1 MERAELI
8 ELAQNNGI
16 IVDKRWNTATLL
28 ANLRDNGV
36 EVPGDA
42 KEPSGIDGGIM
53 DGKQASEFLPREE
66 IAAPVAAAPKKSEA
80 FTVICLDN
88 HIHIAPKD
96 VGKYDNGLSV
106 IYRKG
111 DKIPFTNRGAALSL
125 DAAGR
130 VKLV

>member
-36 EVPGDA
+36 NVPDD
-42 KEPSGIDGGIM
+42 EPAHEKVELREDLKDPMYDMPLDDVEPIA
-53 DGKQASEFLPREE
+53 KQA
-66 IAAPVAAAPKKSEA
+66 KKSEA

-88 HIHIAPKD
+88 EIHIAPKD
-96 VGKYDNGLSV
+96 VGKYDNGLSIV
-106 IYRKG
+106 YRKG
-111 DKIPFTNRGAALSL
+111 DKIHLLNEGLALSL

>member
-16 IVDKRWNTATLL
+16 IVGKRWNTVTLL
-28 ANLRDNGV
+28 AALRDNGV
-36 EVPGDA
+36 DIPDDDPAPEAEDEV
-42 KEPSGIDGGIM
+42 
-53 DGKQASEFLPREE
+53 
-66 IAAPVAAAPKKSEA
+66 AAPVAAAPRASEGCVA
-80 FTVICLDN
+80 ICLDD

-96 VGKYDNGLSV
+96 VGKHDNGLSV

-111 DKIPFTNRGAALSL
+111 DKIPFINEPLALSL

>member
-16 IVDKRWNTATLL
+16 IVDKRWNTVTLL
-28 ANLRDNGV
+28 AALRDNGV
-36 EVPGDA
+36 TVPDDNPALEGDDPPESCELEGDEV
-42 KEPSGIDGGIM
+42 
-53 DGKQASEFLPREE
+53 
-66 IAAPVAAAPKKSEA
+66 AAPVAATPKKSDGCVA
-80 FTVICLDN
+80 ICLDD
-88 HIHIAPKD
+88 HIYIAPKD

-111 DKIPFTNRGAALSL
+111 DKIPFLNKGVAQSL

>member
-36 EVPGDA
+36 NVPEDNPALEGDEPEPEAEV
-42 KEPSGIDGGIM
+42 
-53 DGKQASEFLPREE
+53 E
-66 IAAPVAAAPKKSEA
+66 IAAPVAAAPKKSGG
-80 FTVICLDN
+80 FKCICLDN
-88 HIHIAPKD
+88 EIHIAPKD
-96 VGKYDNGLSV
+96 VGKYDSGLSV

-111 DKIPFTNRGAALSL
+111 DTIPLLNEGLARSL

>member
-16 IVDKRWNTATLL
+16 IVDKRWNTVTLL
-28 ANLRDNGV
+28 AALRDNGV
-36 EVPGDA
+36 SVPDDEPALEGDDAPEAEEEV
-42 KEPSGIDGGIM
+42 
-53 DGKQASEFLPREE
+53 
-66 IAAPVAAAPKKSEA
+66 AAPVAAAPKKSEA
-80 FTVICLDN
+80 CVAICLDN

>member
-28 ANLRDNGV
+28 VNLRDNGV
-36 EVPGDA
+36 NVPDDTPALDGDEPEPEAEV
-42 KEPSGIDGGIM
+42 
-53 DGKQASEFLPREE
+53 E
-66 IAAPVAAAPKKSEA
+66 IAAPVAAPKKSEA
-80 FTVICLDN
+80 FLVICLDN
-88 HIHIAPKD
+88 EIHIAPKD
-96 VGKYDNGLSV
+96 VGKYDNGLSIV
-106 IYRKG
+106 YRKG
-111 DKIPFTNRGAALSL
+111 DTIRLLNEGLALSL